1 MSIFI
6 YLLNH
11 HSSADISGINIF
23 GLFFPFVD
31 PLTEITIKGTRAMV
45 SEQTGISVSRAK
57 STESIAMRQIVRYKN
72 KQDFSD
78 F

>member
-1 MSIFI
+1 MSIFF

-23 GLFFPFVD
+23 GLFFHSVD

-57 STESIAMRQIVRYKN
+57 STESIATPQIDRYKN
-72 KQDFSD
+72 KQDFSN